1 MFDTVHTAY
10 PVIGLILYGTSKI
23 CTKLRDKFL
32 SANLNS
38 FDSILQRLSQKWNR
52 NGSFQIFVEMTPKT
66 NFSSQSI
73 VTGFKLFVTVWS

>member
-32 SANLNS
+32 SANLN
-38 FDSILQRLSQKWNR
+38 SILQRLSQKWNR

>member
-32 SANLNS
+32 SASLNS
-38 FDSILQRLSQKWNR
+38 FDSILQRLSQKWIISNICR
-52 NGSFQIFVEMTPKT
+52 NDPQNKFL
-66 NFSSQSI
+66 FSKHCHW
-73 VTGFKLFVTVWS
+73 F